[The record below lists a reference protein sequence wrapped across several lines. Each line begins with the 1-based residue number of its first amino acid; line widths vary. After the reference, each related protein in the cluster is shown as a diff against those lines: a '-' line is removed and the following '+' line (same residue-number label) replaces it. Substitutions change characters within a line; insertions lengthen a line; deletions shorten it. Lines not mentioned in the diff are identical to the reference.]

1 MLPICGNCVGSA
13 SVYPLCRNAGPGQHF
28 APIVLQSLRPYAPG
42 DALPGALSKALP
54 KAFPIALPT
63 APLAGPSL
71 SIATDATV
79 VGPEART
86 TRHFEIPDTYRSRF
100 ERGTSSV
107 ETENR
112 VHIAC
117 LGSYRDKKTCIL
129 RISGEETCVAAA
141 FEVLN
146 KVGLLP

>member
-42 DALPGALSKALP
+42 DALPGG
-54 KAFPIALPT
+54 LPT
-63 APLAGPSL
+63 VPLAGPSL

-79 VGPEART
+79 VGPETRT
-86 TRHFEIPDTYRSRF
+86 TKQFEIPDTYRSRF
-100 ERGTSSV
+100 ERATSSV

-112 VHIAC
+112 VHIAW

-146 KVGLLP
+146 KVGLLPCCLVAFMP